1 MTTINQITHIPSF
14 PATEKADFDFKV
26 IIIGNS
32 GVGKSCLSL
41 KATTGRY
48 EENYIATVGFE
59 FFTYGA
65 YVKINEKTKKIVR
78 LQIWDTC
85 GQETYR
91 SIVVNFYRNSTLAIL
106 VYSIDDIDSFNA
118 IETWVKQLKIYSNPD
133 VKVFLIGNKSD
144 LESSRVVTKEMGE
157 KCKKDYKFD
166 LFMETSAKTGFNS
179 EEVFITAIKMLYE
192 EFMKYNSNNIRSN
205 TITKVGKLK
214 KNSIIEK
221 DIKNSSKCC

>member
-1 MTTINQITHIPSF
+1 MTSINQITHIASF
-14 PATEKADFDFKV
+14 PATSKADLDFKV
-26 IIIGNS
+26 IVIGNN

-41 KATTGRY
+41 KATSGRY

-59 FFTYGA
+59 FFTYA
-65 YVKINEKTKKIVR
+65 ANVVNDTTNKTIR

-118 IETWVKQLKIYSNPD
+118 IEMWVKQLKMYSNPD

-157 KCKKDYKFD
+157 KCKRDYKFD

-179 EEVFITAIKMLYE
+179 EEVFITAIRMLYDE
-192 EFMKYNSNNIRSN
+192 YMKYNSTIKSN
-205 TITKVGKLK
+205 PTVEKKVK
-214 KNSIIEK
+214 KNNRIEK
-221 DIKNSSKCC
+221 EIKKSSGCC